1 MGQFEKRESILHYG
15 YSLKYHILKT
25 RGAEE
30 EIGTATMCL
39 SAASECEDAAAV
51 AFFSELNDIFR

>member
-1 MGQFEKRESILHYG
+1 MGQFEKRESISYYD

-39 SAASECEDAAAV
+39 SAAAV